1 MDFNNEAPTVS
12 GLNPNIALQA
22 GKGVAGINPL
32 AVAQQFGNVANTL
45 NQNTAFQSKLAAGR
59 DFQSSIGPDGQ
70 MNMQKFGT
78 TLANDPQAAYAAQ
91 AAHQAAQTNF
101 LTHLQNN
108 GLTLDQAI
116 KRNMWFANS
125 LGGVLA
131 KSNPNNKNAQPVT
144 QKDIIGMAGQAVAEG
159 VMSAKEAAKELAGMP
174 KDPQQLQTWTQQK
187 WGQAMGTV
195 QQAQILFPHPEGVN
209 TGNQTT
215 VIDKNP
221 VTNPSIVG
229 TQATMGLPPSA
240 KIAPVNVPGPNGT
253 HTVMPA
259 AAFGAGAAPLNGG
272 ITPGQNGNALA
283 PANPVGA
290 PPNALAPP
298 AQATNPTYHS
308 YTSTPP
314 AQIAAQ
320 TSVAQNAA
328 SMGNDILNAP
338 TGSNAALATLQQMNS
353 EINGAHTGNM
363 SDMWETL
370 SNAAQ
375 SMGIKLGGT
384 ATSVEML
391 RKDTAMLVAQ
401 SVKGLGQ
408 PTDGKMMTVLEGTP
422 NHKMTADAMRGASG
436 LVAGSLQYRQ
446 SLAEAYANYQQANG
460 PTSAPEFMNM
470 IRKNTSMSVWQFAN
484 LPPAFRN
491 KYYNSLSAK
500 EKVKF
505 VNDANWAVSH
515 GMIDKGALL
524 GQ

>member
-131 KSNPNNKNAQPVT
+131 KANPNNKNAQPVT

-174 KDPQQLQTWTQQK
+174 KDPQQLQAWAQQK

-195 QQAQILFPHPEGVN
+195 QQAQILFPQPENVN
-209 TGNQTT
+209 MGNKVG
-215 VIDKNP
+215 VIDKNA
-221 VTNPSIVG
+221 VTNPGIIG

-240 KIAPVNVPGPNGT
+240 KIAPVTVPGPNGA

-283 PANPVGA
+283 PGQPA
-290 PPNALAPP
+290 PKSIAPP
-298 AQATNPTYHS
+298 AQPAPSYQS

-320 TSVAQNAA
+320 TSVAKNAA
-328 SMGNDILNAP
+328 SMGNEILNAP

-363 SDMWETL
+363 SQMYETL

-375 SMGIKLGGT
+375 SMGINLGGT
-384 ATSVEML
+384 ATNIQML

-408 PTDGKMMTVLEGTP
+408 PTDGKMMTIFEGTP
-422 NHKMTADAMRGASG
+422 NEKMTPEAMRGASG

-446 SLAEAYANYQQANG
+446 ALAEAYASFQHTNG
-460 PTSAPEFMNM
+460 PTSAPQFMNM

-491 KYYNSLSAK
+491 KYYNSLTAK
-500 EKVKF
+500 EKLKF